1 MTKNTNV
8 VKQYKEVK
16 AMPKPYSEK
25 EREYIIKRLK
35 DEAKDCLLL
44 YGVKKTTVDEIVKR
58 VNIPKGTFYLFY
70 DSKELLLFDAINDIH
85 NEIQTQLYN
94 EVVSITEH
102 ITCEKLTDCLYGIY
116 KKVDE
121 TCLLR
126 IMTSGE
132 LELIMRK
139 LPNEIIKKHLSHD
152 NVSMEQI
159 MKSIPQAKG
168 KNIECFSGAFRGI
181 FLTMLHKNE
190 IGEKIFDDVLRIM
203 INGVV
208 IQLMGE

>member
-1 MTKNTNV
+1 
-8 VKQYKEVK
+8 
-16 AMPKPYSEK
+16 MPKPYSEK
-25 EREYIIKRLK
+25 EREYIIKHLK
-35 DEAKDCLLL
+35 DEAKECLLL

-85 NEIQTQLYN
+85 NEIQTHLYN
-94 EVVSITEH
+94 EVVSITEE
-102 ITCEKLTDCLYGIY
+102 ITCEKLTDCLYGLY

-121 TCLLR
+121 TCLSR
-126 IMTSGE
+126 IIANGE

-139 LPNEIIKKHLSHD
+139 LPEEIIKEHLTHD

-159 MKSIPQAKG
+159 INSIPQTKG
-168 KNIECFSGAFRGI
+168 KNIEYFSGAFRGI
-181 FLTMLHKNE
+181 FLAMLHKNE

-208 IQLMGE
+208 IQLMEE